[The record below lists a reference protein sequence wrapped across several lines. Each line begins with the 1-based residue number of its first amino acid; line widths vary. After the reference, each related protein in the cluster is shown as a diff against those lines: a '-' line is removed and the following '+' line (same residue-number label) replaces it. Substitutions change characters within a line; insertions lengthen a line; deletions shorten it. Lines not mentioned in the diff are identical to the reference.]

1 MSPIRCGEV
10 RHSTFLTGSFLGVAL
25 VLSPCVVLLLSP
37 PAAALD
43 LGVIGPA
50 YAIAEPDLLAELQ
63 TKLREK
69 ARTGELQELERVARQ
84 RIVAAIETPPPVP
97 GLARGEHSRTFY
109 FDPSV
114 VLGESIVDA
123 QGHVLVVAGTRTN
136 PLDVV
141 SLSQPLLFFDGRDLA
156 QVRQAKA
163 LIERYGGKVKPIL
176 TAGSYLN
183 LMRRWRLSVYYDQQG
198 ALVQKLGITQVPAL
212 VSQEGK
218 RLRIDAL
225 APTK

>member
-1 MSPIRCGEV
+1 M
-10 RHSTFLTGSFLGVAL
+10 
-25 VLSPCVVLLLSP
+25 LLLSP

-50 YAIAEPDLLAELQ
+50 YAIAEPDLLVELQ
-63 TKLREK
+63 AKLSEK
-69 ARTGELQELERVARQ
+69 ARTGELQQLERAARQ

-97 GLARGEHSRTFY
+97 GLARSEHPRTFY

-114 VLGESIVDA
+114 VVGEPIVDGE
-123 QGHVLVVAGTRTN
+123 GHVLVAAGTRTN

-141 SLSQPLLFFDGRDLA
+141 SLSQPLLFFDGRDAA

-183 LMRRWRLSVYYDQQG
+183 LMRRWRLRCLLRPAGGPG
-198 ALVQKLGITQVPAL
+198 AKTRHQRGAGPGVAGRQAPAHRCVGATNEPPKLTSFASP
-212 VSQEGK
+212 EGAK
-218 RLRIDAL
+218 ASLGAARREA
-225 APTK
+225 K

>member
-1 MSPIRCGEV
+1 M
-10 RHSTFLTGSFLGVAL
+10 
-25 VLSPCVVLLLSP
+25 LLLSP
-37 PAAALD
+37 PAGALD

-50 YAIAEPDLLAELQ
+50 YTIAEPDLLVELQ
-63 TKLREK
+63 AKLSEK
-69 ARTGELQELERVARQ
+69 ARTGELQQLERAARQ
-84 RIVAAIETPPPVP
+84 RIVAGIETPLPVP
-97 GLARGEHSRTFY
+97 GLARSAHPRTFY

-114 VLGESIVDA
+114 VVGESIVDEK
-123 QGHVLVVAGTRTN
+123 GHVLVAAGTRTN

-141 SLSQPLLFFDGRDLA
+141 SLSQPLLFFDGRDAA

-183 LMRRWRLSVYYDQQG
+183 LMRRWRFAVYYDQQG
-198 ALVQKLGITQVPAL
+198 TLVQKLGIREVPAL

-225 APTK
+225 AVAK

>member
-1 MSPIRCGEV
+1 M
-10 RHSTFLTGSFLGVAL
+10 RHSSFLSGSFLGAAL
-25 VLSPCVVLLLSP
+25 LLSPCVVLLLSP

-50 YAIAEPDLLAELQ
+50 YAIAEPDLLVELQ
-63 TKLREK
+63 AKLSEK
-69 ARTGELQELERVARQ
+69 ARTGELQQLERAARQ

-97 GLARGEHSRTFY
+97 GLARSEHSRTFY

-114 VLGESIVDA
+114 VVGEPIVDA
-123 QGHVLVVAGTRTN
+123 EGHVLVAAGTRTN

-141 SLSQPLLFFDGRDLA
+141 SLSQPLLFFDGRDAA

-176 TAGSYLN
+176 TAGSYLD
-183 LMRRWRLSVYYDQQG
+183 LMRRWRFAVYYDQQG
-198 ALVQKLGITQVPAL
+198 ALVQKLGIREVPAL

-225 APTK
+225 AATK

>member
-1 MSPIRCGEV
+1 M
-10 RHSTFLTGSFLGVAL
+10 RHNSFLSSSFLGA
-25 VLSPCVVLLLSP
+25 SLLLSTCGMLLLCH
-37 PAAALD
+37 PAAAID

-50 YAIAEPDLLAELQ
+50 YTIAEPDLLVELQ
-63 TKLREK
+63 TKLSEK
-69 ARTGELQELERVARQ
+69 ARTGELQQLERAARQ

-97 GLARGEHSRTFY
+97 GLTRSEHPRTFY

-114 VLGESIVDA
+114 VIGEPIVDA
-123 QGHVLVVAGTRTN
+123 LGNVLLAAGTRTN

-141 SLSQPLLFFDGRDLA
+141 SLSQPLLFFDGRDAA

-176 TAGSYLN
+176 TAGSYLD
-183 LMRRWRLSVYYDQQG
+183 LMRRWRFAVYYDQQG
-198 ALVQKLGITQVPAL
+198 TLVQKLGIRQVPAL

-225 APTK
+225 AASK

>member
-1 MSPIRCGEV
+1 M
-10 RHSTFLTGSFLGVAL
+10 
-25 VLSPCVVLLLSP
+25 LLPSL
-37 PAAALD
+37 PAAAID

-50 YAIAEPDLLAELQ
+50 HTIAEPDLLVELQ
-63 TKLREK
+63 TKLSEK
-69 ARTGELQELERVARQ
+69 ARTGELQQLERASRQ
-84 RIVAAIETPPPVP
+84 RIVAGIETPPPVP
-97 GLARGEHSRTFY
+97 GLARSAHPHTFY

-114 VLGESIVDA
+114 VVGESIVDEK
-123 QGHVLVVAGTRTN
+123 GHVLVAAGTRTN

-141 SLSQPLLFFDGRDLA
+141 SLSQPLLFFDGRDAA

-176 TAGSYLN
+176 TAGSYLG
-183 LMRRWRLSVYYDQQG
+183 LMRHWRISVYYDQQG
-198 ALVQKLGITQVPAL
+198 TLVQKLGIREVPAL

>member
-1 MSPIRCGEV
+1 V
-10 RHSTFLTGSFLGVAL
+10 RHSSFLSCSFLTVAL
-25 VLSPCVVLLLSP
+25 LLGLCAVLLPSL
-37 PAAALD
+37 PAAAID

-50 YAIAEPDLLAELQ
+50 YTIAERDLLVELQ
-63 TKLREK
+63 AKLSEK
-69 ARTGELQELERVARQ
+69 ARTGELQELVRAARQ

-97 GLARGEHSRTFY
+97 GLARSEHSRTFY

-114 VLGESIVDA
+114 VVSEPIVDGK
-123 QGHVLVVAGTRTN
+123 GHVLVAAGTRTN

-141 SLSQPLLFFDGRDLA
+141 SLSQPLLFFDGRDAA

-183 LMRRWRLSVYYDQQG
+183 LMRRWRFAVYYDQQG
-198 ALVQKLGITQVPAL
+198 ALVQKLGIREVPAL

>member
-1 MSPIRCGEV
+1 M
-10 RHSTFLTGSFLGVAL
+10 RHRTFLSGSFLPAAL
-25 VLSPCVVLLLSP
+25 LLSTCVVLLLSQ
-37 PAAALD
+37 PAAAID

-50 YAIAEPDLLAELQ
+50 YAIAEPDLLVELQ
-63 TKLREK
+63 AKLSEK
-69 ARTGELQELERVARQ
+69 ARTGELQQLERAARQ
-84 RIVAAIETPPPVP
+84 RIVASIETPPPVP
-97 GLARGEHSRTFY
+97 GLVRSEHSRTFY

-114 VLGESIVDA
+114 VIGEPIVDA
-123 QGHVLVVAGTRTN
+123 QGHVLVAAGTRTN

-141 SLSQPLLFFDGRDLA
+141 SLSQPLLFFDGRDAA

-176 TAGSYLN
+176 TAGSYLG
-183 LMRRWRLSVYYDQQG
+183 LMRRWRIKVYYDQQG
-198 ALVQKLGITQVPAL
+198 ALTGKLGSREVPAL

-225 APTK
+225 AAPK

>member
-1 MSPIRCGEV
+1 M
-10 RHSTFLTGSFLGVAL
+10 
-25 VLSPCVVLLLSP
+25 LLLSQ

-50 YAIAEPDLLAELQ
+50 YTIAEPDLLVELQ
-63 TKLREK
+63 MKLSEK
-69 ARTGELQELERVARQ
+69 ARTGELQELVRAARQ
-84 RIVAAIETPPPVP
+84 RIVAAIETPPSVP
-97 GLARGEHSRTFY
+97 GLARSEHSRTFY

-114 VLGESIVDA
+114 VVSEPIVDGK
-123 QGHVLVVAGTRTN
+123 GHVLVAAGTRTN

-141 SLSQPLLFFDGRDLA
+141 SLSQPLLFFDGRDAA

-183 LMRRWRLSVYYDQQG
+183 LMRRWRFAVYYDQQG
-198 ALVQKLGITQVPAL
+198 ALVQKLGIREVPAL

>member
-1 MSPIRCGEV
+1 M
-10 RHSTFLTGSFLGVAL
+10 
-25 VLSPCVVLLLSP
+25 LLLSSA
-37 PAAALD
+37 AAALD

-50 YAIAEPDLLAELQ
+50 YAIAEPDLLVELQ
-63 TKLREK
+63 ARLTEK
-69 ARTGELQELERVARQ
+69 ARTGELRELERAARQ
-84 RIVAAIETPPPVP
+84 RIVAGIETPPPVP
-97 GLARGEHSRTFY
+97 GLARSAQSRTFY
-109 FDPSV
+109 FDPTV
-114 VLGESIVDA
+114 VVGEPIVDGE
-123 QGHVLVVAGTRTN
+123 GHVLVAAGTRTN

-141 SLSQPLLFFDGRDLA
+141 SLSQPLLFFDGRDAA

-183 LMRRWRLSVYYDQQG
+183 LMRRWRMSVYYDQQG
-198 ALVQKLGITQVPAL
+198 VLVQKLGITELPAL
-212 VSQEGK
+212 ISQEGK

>member
-1 MSPIRCGEV
+1 V
-10 RHSTFLTGSFLGVAL
+10 RHSAFLSGSFLGAAL
-25 VLSPCVVLLLSP
+25 LLSPCVVLLLSST
-37 PAAALD
+37 AAALD

-50 YAIAEPDLLAELQ
+50 YTIAEPDLLVELQ
-63 TKLREK
+63 TKLSEK
-69 ARTGELQELERVARQ
+69 ARTGELQELERAARQ
-84 RIVAAIETPPPVP
+84 RIVAGIETPLPVP
-97 GLARGEHSRTFY
+97 GLARSAHPRTFY

-114 VLGESIVDA
+114 VVGEPIVDA
-123 QGHVLVVAGTRTN
+123 QGHVLVAAGTRTN

-141 SLSQPLLFFDGRDLA
+141 SLSQPLLFFDGRDAA

-183 LMRRWRLSVYYDQQG
+183 LMRRWRFAVYYDQQG
-198 ALVQKLGITQVPAL
+198 TLVQKLGIREVPAL

-225 APTK
+225 AVAK